1 MAALARCRSVPLRP
15 SFTGLWRHPDFVRLW
30 AGETIS
36 VFGTLIGG
44 LALSFTAILWL
55 DATPLALSVLA
66 AAQLVPGF
74 AVGIVAGVWV
84 DRLRRRPIMI
94 AADVGRFLALA
105 TIPLAAVFDLLTIG
119 QLYSV
124 ALTTSTLTVFFD
136 VAYQAY
142 LPTLVTRD
150 ELVEGNAKL
159 TASASVAEVASFSLS
174 GWLVQLLTG
183 PGALLI
189 DAVSFLG
196 SALFLARIK
205 AAEPPRAPVEGRE
218 SIWREARDGLRV
230 VARDPVVRSLAV
242 ANVTLSCASRM
253 VGVVF
258 LLYLYREV
266 GFDPGVLGMIF
277 AVGGVTSL
285 AGSFLAGR
293 SHLFGGLGPALVLS
307 VFMRAAGMA
316 FMPLASSVSVAGT
329 GLLIGNQVVTD
340 PAWTFYEIND
350 VSLRQGVTPHE
361 VQGRMF
367 ASVRFLEFGAMLLG
381 AAFGG
386 ILGQTVGLRE
396 TLFVA
401 VGLTSLAGVWL
412 ALSPVA
418 RLRAMPAAVVE
429 ARG

>member
-1 MAALARCRSVPLRP
+1 MRP
-15 SFTGLWRHPDFVRLW
+15 SFNGLWRHPDFVRLW

-36 VFGTLIGG
+36 IFGSLIGG

-55 DATPLALSVLA
+55 DATPLQLSVLA

-74 AVGIVAGVWV
+74 LIGIVAGVWV

-94 AADVGRFLALA
+94 AADIGRFLALT
-105 TIPLAAVFDLLTIG
+105 TIPLAAVFDVLTIW
-119 QLYSV
+119 QLFTV
-124 ALTTSTLTVFFD
+124 ALVTSTLTVFFD

-142 LPTLVTRD
+142 LPTLLARD
-150 ELVEGNAKL
+150 DLVEGNAKL

-196 SALFLARIK
+196 SAVFLARIK
-205 AAEPPRAPVEGRE
+205 TAEPPPSPQADRGSMLV
-218 SIWREARDGLRV
+218 EAREGLRV
-230 VARDPVVRSLAV
+230 VARNPVVRSLAV
-242 ANVTLSCASRM
+242 ANVILSCASRI

-285 AGSFLAGR
+285 AGSFFAGR

-307 VFMRAAGMA
+307 VFVRGAGMA
-316 FMPLASSVSVAGT
+316 FMPLASSVSMLGA
-329 GLLIGNQVVTD
+329 GLLVGNQVVTD

-367 ASVRFLEFGAMLLG
+367 ASVRFVEFGAMLLG
-381 AAFGG
+381 TALGG
-386 ILGQTVGLRE
+386 VLGQAIGLRE

-401 VGLTSLAGVWL
+401 VGLTFLGGVWL

-418 RLRAMPAAVVE
+418 RLRAMPAVVVDG
-429 ARG
+429 AG